1 MIANL
6 ENLSNMETLTTA
18 ATIRP
23 AMTTQLERG
32 LAVLEHL
39 AGHPEGAPL
48 SDLAAALTLP
58 LSAAHRLLAELV
70 KSGYVR
76 QLRNQ
81 GDYGLTIKL
90 VALGLG
96 YLGSSGLVDVAQPS
110 LDRLALESAELVRLA
125 IIDGEDLVFVA
136 KAQGATRGLRYDPDM
151 GLSVRLSCS
160 AAGHAWLSTLD
171 DEVAIQKVAGQGFGS
186 PGAYGPR
193 APTTVKA
200 LLAFVQAARKRGYAT
215 ISEVFAP
222 AMSAMAAPVVVH
234 GTAMGV
240 VTIAGPSV
248 RLDEAR
254 MKRLSGALIE
264 TAQELAALSTA
275 SIFFRRKPA
284 TDV

>member
-1 MIANL
+1 
-6 ENLSNMETLTTA
+6 
-18 ATIRP
+18 
-23 AMTTQLERG
+23 MTTQIERG

-39 AGHPEGAPL
+39 ASHPEGAPL
-48 SDLAAALTLP
+48 SDIAAALSLP

-70 KSGYVR
+70 RSGYVR
-76 QLRNQ
+76 QLRGQ

-125 IIDGEDLVFVA
+125 IVDGDNLVFVA

-171 DEVAIQKVAGQGFGS
+171 DEVAVQKVSRQGFGS
-186 PGAYGPR
+186 PSAFGPK

-200 LLAFVQAARKRGYAT
+200 LLAFVQSARKRGYAT

-222 AMSAMAAPVVVH
+222 AMSSMAAPVVANGV
-234 GTAMGV
+234 TIGV

-248 RLDEAR
+248 RLDETR

-264 TAQELAALSTA
+264 AAQELAALSTA
-275 SIFFRRKPA
+275 SVFFRRKPA
-284 TDV
+284 ATDG